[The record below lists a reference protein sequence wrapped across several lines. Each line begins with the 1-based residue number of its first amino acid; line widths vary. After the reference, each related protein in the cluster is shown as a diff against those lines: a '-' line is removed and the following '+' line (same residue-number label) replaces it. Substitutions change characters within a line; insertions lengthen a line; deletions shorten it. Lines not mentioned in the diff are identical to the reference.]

1 MLQIARMSPLL
12 VLLAVAAAGPELAA
26 QTYPYDVDTRPK
38 TGFLPDSMVGG
49 VDSIGPANGGLHLN
63 IPIASLPAGA
73 AGMGFELSLVYNSA
87 NYAIQAG
94 VWETPRYG
102 NPTASDL
109 EQYPKYYQT
118 LYTEPGW
125 RYNFQNYRI
134 EEETRDLDRKCG
146 DSDPD
151 FPLYPRVYRT
161 RVGLGDGSL
170 HALHLYGDGPEA
182 GAAVEPEGFYHFS
195 YTGWP
200 HSKWPACLN
209 TSPVDDMFDVRRTL
223 YSSDGSY
230 VKLEMGPDPDQEWIL
245 SMPDGR
251 QVRGTDLLANKL
263 YDANGNWVEIDN
275 LCRDL
280 NCDQPYAEIRDPYYA
295 ADSNRRIRI
304 EWERQTEGPSR
315 HTITAPTAT
324 GMATW
329 TVDFDV
335 IDVPGGAKTY
345 EKTPDDDPLNNEDGD
360 QPLRDKKHFVVKK
373 ITYPVTPA
381 TAYAF
386 EYNDGA
392 AGWGELN
399 KVTAPSGA
407 VIVYTYENDSHRDSG
422 ALMENPVLTR
432 TVTHGEAPDVTTDTW
447 SYAYPNAA
455 FITTNPDGGVVTKT
469 FETSDRERISKI
481 VGPDGLVVE
490 RTWAHNSVQSIVGYL
505 PPVNNP
511 YVAQERRTETNTAG
525 AGSKTAITDFSYNG
539 NGLLTSRIEYEWANY
554 EATADTKPLK
564 VVARDTTLLTVDRR
578 IDLWY
583 HYPHP
588 SPSPTLDFTTGY
600 WREHNR
606 DWIDP
611 AVTIDPTLPRRLDA
625 VRRRTIS
632 NSMGPKAVTEYE
644 YDNEYTTGNV
654 KYEKRWDSLES
665 TTVPG
670 LGTLSAANAQV
681 LTRGYD
687 SRGNVTEIGAP
698 GIIDAP
704 EIHTTIDYDSLPGV
718 DGPGPYPNRVVYAPG
733 TILAR
738 TWSYDWDDASGWL
751 NSGTDVDNALT
762 TDYTYDALGRPL
774 TVTEAG
780 ERKTAFDYDD
790 RNRRVTTSSD
800 LLTLGDGKLQTIAQY
815 DMLGRVVETRVS
827 DGDALSTSNG
837 IVTTTDYIHTAGA
850 PLKVVTSAPYR
861 PPADATLERTCTQF
875 DRRGRPTA
883 IGVFRGAAAPADC
896 EMASATRTGLTRI
909 AYIANQTTITDPAG
923 KTRVE
928 FRDALGRLTQ
938 VTEDPGADPKL
949 NYVTTYNYD
958 PLDNLLKVSQFG
970 HYVTPTGDPPVQPQP
985 TQSRSFDYSSLSRLT
1000 SATNPESGTTR
1011 YTYHDAGNLAT
1022 RTDARG
1028 VLAKYGYDA
1037 LQRLKTIEYTIP
1049 PDPTPETPNDWPA
1062 PTPDVTYR
1070 YHMSGSPNI
1079 GQLESIFS
1087 DAAKAIYNSYDALGR
1102 VKSMSQTIAGHPDT
1116 FTFAN
1121 TYYLNDALDT
1131 QTYPSGRSVEYTL
1144 DDAGRVKTV
1153 SDGTTTSDDA
1163 TTYADMSVTAG
1174 HAYAPDG
1181 RLRQMLLGNGL
1192 WETRDYDRLETPQG
1206 QPRRLTTRYKL
1217 VTPDETT
1224 MLPGATERVAL
1235 GYHYS
1240 GTANNGN
1247 PMSHTIARSGTTWTQ
1262 TFGYDG
1268 VNRLKTATETNG
1280 YNREFGYDAFGNRWV
1295 ASNTHTTPSI
1305 VVQESH
1311 EPRFQSQFDPATN
1324 RMTTSQTVDYDAAGN
1339 QTRYSPHTLVY
1350 DAENRLTSMTSA
1362 SSGSGTYLYDGQ
1374 GRRVKK
1380 TWTPGGGTAED
1391 TYYVYDIAGRL
1402 AAEYG
1407 TASNPTP
1414 ATPATLYPFT
1424 DMLGSV
1430 RAVTDAAG
1438 TVVECYDYLPFG
1450 RMLNSS
1456 DNGRPASCHPSPSDT
1471 ALDSEVSQKFTGQVR
1486 DEETRLDYF
1495 KARYMSAPQG
1505 RFLSAD
1511 LPFVD
1516 QHPGDPQSWNL
1527 FAYVRNN
1534 PLRFVDRWG
1543 YCLVGAGTDYTI
1555 DYSYGPECSQLPG
1568 AQFSE
1573 TLNAEHD
1580 VGLAQAYAEIAIIR
1594 LFEEGIC
1601 TLEECLDMAEG
1612 LEAVPLYSLDIF
1624 ERIQQLGLG
1633 RINMRDLETGQDPE
1647 GKLYIRGFFLDPKLA
1662 FDVLNGPAFRKGL
1675 FSPTHRE
1682 IGRGRSDYRQIA
1694 PQGGSLQVVIN
1705 RTTLYFYADIDV
1717 FDAYDPIGF
1726 FGHGIGEFLIP
1737 HIRRLF
1743 GR

>member
-12 VLLAVAAAGPELAA
+12 ALLAVAAAGPELAA

-38 TGFLPDSMVGG
+38 SGFLPDSMVGG
-49 VDSIGPANGGLHLN
+49 VDSIGPANGALHLN

-73 AGMGFELSLVYNSA
+73 AGMGFQLSLVYNSTI
-87 NYAIQAG
+87 YSISPG
-94 VWETPRYG
+94 VWPHSQGYVHDPE
-102 NPTASDL
+102 NIDSDPDPG
-109 EQYPKYYQT
+109 YPLSYQT
-118 LYTEPGW
+118 LYTETGW

-134 EEETRDLDRKCG
+134 EEETRDLDRKCTDVPG
-146 DSDPD
+146 NPTR
-151 FPLYPRVYRT
+151 LGNPRAFRT

-170 HALHLYGDGPEA
+170 HALHLYGDGLEA
-182 GAAVEPEGFYHFS
+182 GAAVDPEGFYHFS

-200 HSKWPACLN
+200 NSTEPACLN
-209 TSPVDDMFDVRRTL
+209 TSPVNDMFDVRRTL
-223 YSSDGSY
+223 FSSDGSY
-230 VKLEMGPDPDQEWIL
+230 VKLEMGPNPDKEWIL

-251 QVRGTDLLANKL
+251 QVRGTRTVANKL

-275 LCRDL
+275 LCKDL
-280 NCDQPYAEIRDPYYA
+280 NCTQPYAEIRDPYYA

-304 EWERQTEGPSR
+304 EWESQTEGPSR

-329 TVDFDV
+329 TVDLETIAVD
-335 IDVPGGAKTY
+335 GGDKTY
-345 EKTPDDDPLNNEDGD
+345 DKTEGNDPMD
-360 QPLRDKKHFVVKK
+360 LRDGSHPVGARKHFVVKK
-373 ITYPVTPA
+373 ITYPTTPA

-392 AGWGELN
+392 AGWGELD

-407 VIVYTYENDSHRDSG
+407 VTDYTYEDEGHRAAG
-422 ALMENPVLTR
+422 ALMENPVKTR
-432 TVTHGEAPDVTTDTW
+432 TVTHVRSDTTTIDTW
-447 SYAYPNAA
+447 SYAYPYAA
-455 FITTNPDGGVVTKT
+455 FVTTNPDGGVVTKT
-469 FETSDRERISKI
+469 FENSDRERISKI

-554 EATADTKPLK
+554 EATADSAPLK
-564 VVARDTTLLTVDRR
+564 VVARDTTMLTVDRR
-578 IDLWY
+578 IDLQY
-583 HYPHP
+583 HYVHP
-588 SPSPTLDFTTGY
+588 LSSPTSDVTTGY
-600 WREHNR
+600 WREHNPR
-606 DWIDP
+606 RWSD
-611 AVTIDPTLPRRLDA
+611 ARLPRRLDA

-632 NSMGPKAVTEYE
+632 NSTRIYAVTEYE
-644 YDNEYTTGNV
+644 YEDNNAYTTGNV
-654 KYEKRWDSLES
+654 KYEERWDSVKP
-665 TTVPG
+665 TTMPG

-687 SRGNVTEIGAP
+687 SVGNLIEIGAP
-698 GIIDAP
+698 GIIGAP
-704 EIHTTIDYDSLPGV
+704 EIHTTIHYDSLPGV
-718 DGPGPYPNRVVYAPG
+718 DGPGPYPTRVVYAPG
-733 TILAR
+733 MALAR

-751 NSGTDVDNALT
+751 KSSTDVDNALT
-762 TDYTYDALGRPL
+762 TEYSYDALGRPL
-774 TVTEAG
+774 TVKEAG
-780 ERKTAFDYDD
+780 ERTTAIVYDD

-800 LLTLGDGKLQTIAQY
+800 LLTLGDGKLQTIAQH
-815 DMLGRVVETRVS
+815 DMLGRVIETRVS

-837 IVTTTDYIHTAGA
+837 IVTTTRYIHTAGA

-875 DRRGRPTA
+875 DRLGRPTA
-883 IGVFRGAAAPADC
+883 IGVFRGAPAPADC
-896 EMASATRTGLTRI
+896 EMASASRTGRTRI
-909 AYIANQTTITDPAG
+909 AYIADQTTITDPAG

-928 FRDALGRLTQ
+928 FRDALGRLVQ

-949 NYVTTYNYD
+949 NYVTMYNYD
-958 PLDNLLKVSQFG
+958 PLDNLIRVYQYG
-970 HYVTPTGDPPVQPQP
+970 HYMTPAGDVQPPP

-1000 SATNPESGTTR
+1000 SATNPESGTTS
-1011 YTYHDAGNLAT
+1011 YTYHDAGNLET

-1028 VLAKYGYDA
+1028 VLAKYCYDA
-1037 LQRLKTIEYTIP
+1037 LQRLKTIKYTIP
-1049 PDPTPETPNDWPA
+1049 PDPTPEMPNDCPA
-1062 PTPDVTYR
+1062 PTPDVTYH

-1079 GQLESIFS
+1079 GQLESIVS
-1087 DAAKAIYNSYDALGR
+1087 DAAEATDISYDALGR
-1102 VKSMSQTIAGHPDT
+1102 VTSMSQTIAGHPDT

-1121 TYYLNDALDT
+1121 TYYKNDALKT
-1131 QTYPSGRSVEYTL
+1131 QTYPSGRMVTYDV
-1144 DDAGRVKTV
+1144 DDAGRVEDV
-1153 SDGTTTSDDA
+1153 SDET
-1163 TTYADMSVTAG
+1163 TTYADMSATAG

-1206 QPRRLTTRYKL
+1206 QPRRLTTRFKL

-1247 PMSHTIARSGTTWTQ
+1247 LMSHTITRSGTTWTQ

-1295 ASNTHTTPSI
+1295 PPNTNPGM
-1305 VVQESH
+1305 VAGESH
-1311 EPRFQSQFDPATN
+1311 EPRFQTAFDAATN
-1324 RMTTSQTVDYDAAGN
+1324 RMTMSTVDYDAAGN
-1339 QTRYSPHTLVY
+1339 QTLYSPHTLAY
-1350 DAENRLTSMTSA
+1350 DAENRLFSMTHA

-1380 TWTPGGGTAED
+1380 TWTPGGGTAAD
-1391 TYYVYDIAGRL
+1391 TYYVYDISGRL

-1407 TASNPTP
+1407 TASNPAP

-1438 TVVECYDYLPFG
+1438 TVIECYDYLPFG

-1456 DNGRPASCHPSPSDT
+1456 DNERPASCHPDPDTEIDSD
-1471 ALDSEVSQKFTGQVR
+1471 VSQKFTGQVR

-1505 RFLSAD
+1505 RFLSPD
-1511 LPFVD
+1511 LLGG
-1516 QHPGDPQSWNL
+1516 QRLDPQTLNRY
-1527 FAYVRNN
+1527 AYGRNN
-1534 PLRFVDRWG
+1534 PLR
-1543 YCLVGAGTDYTI
+1543 YI
-1555 DYSYGPECSQLPG
+1555 DPTGLYSYECAVDDQ
-1568 AQFSE
+1568 
-1573 TLNAEHD
+1573 
-1580 VGLAQAYAEIAIIR
+1580 
-1594 LFEEGIC
+1594 
-1601 TLEECLDMAEG
+1601 ECLDRIDHFESRRKRLLDSNDPQIQRAAAAYGEKGEDNGVLIAFGNLGDGKQGETINEFEPDPADPGGIRAKLTVTFDFGARDSILDAVIGHEG
-1612 LEAVPLYSLDIF
+1612 LHVSQAQSFISSASDDVMGRGVIDLSLNLTVYARESAAYLVSHDIL
-1624 ERIQQLGLG
+1624 QLGQGFQNG
-1633 RINMRDLETGQDPE
+1633 RCGINTCRIGSRVSRSQA
-1647 GKLYIRGFFLDPKLA
+1647 IRAIDQILA
-1662 FDVLNGPAFRKGL
+1662 FTGGVYGVTSTNPGIAMYPG
-1675 FSPTHRE
+1675 FST
-1682 IGRGRSDYRQIA
+1682 
-1694 PQGGSLQVVIN
+1694 PQ
-1705 RTTLYFYADIDV
+1705 
-1717 FDAYDPIGF
+1717 
-1726 FGHGIGEFLIP
+1726 
-1737 HIRRLF
+1737 
-1743 GR
+1743 